1 MWYDRCK
8 LSWRCYRGKWEL
20 KINWN
25 FKALHFCI
33 WCIYWLVGHRQDPG
47 ICSSDCPQGLQAFLK
62 GRELFLMELWP
73 ASQEQMTSCNSC
85 PRKSTRL
92 YIWVASPEAEDVIW
106 ETVLFALGFSCSPHP
121 FPFFSI
127 SLFTCSS
134 GSPHCPDSRGAPP
147 SVHKWHYLGV
157 IQSTAAS
164 FITYTCCNYQPF
176 HSFRISLS

>member
-33 WCIYWLVGHRQDPG
+33 WYIYWLVRHRQDPG

-73 ASQEQMTSCNSC
+73 ASQGQMTSRNSC
-85 PRKSTRL
+85 PGKSTRP
-92 YIWVASPEAEDVIW
+92 YIWVASPEAEDFIW
-106 ETVLFALGFSCSPHP
+106 ETVLFTLGPSCSPHP
-121 FPFFSI
+121 FPSFSI

-134 GSPHCPDSRGAPP
+134 GSPHCPDSRGAP
-147 SVHKWHYLGV
+147 
-157 IQSTAAS
+157 
-164 FITYTCCNYQPF
+164 
-176 HSFRISLS
+176 